1 MYAEAYL
8 RDGIYMEKIINGRI
22 MLSSNFTVCNSKKS
36 RFSKED
42 EASGIISR
50 LAKAWSNIAFVG
62 PVFFILKV

>member
-1 MYAEAYL
+1 
-8 RDGIYMEKIINGRI
+8 MEKIINGRI